1 MRASSHRN
9 AMPPRTDR
17 ALRALAPM
25 LARSRQALLFLVL
38 GALGATAQAV
48 VLGPMLVQSR
58 SGETLQ
64 ADIVL
69 RRVKPSEAQALQV
82 SIGDEAA
89 YQEAQLQRPAIASQ
103 LKVEL
108 VPRGERLRLQ
118 VRSTQPVQDK
128 RLDVVVVVQW
138 PAGRVVRSYTLLL
151 DSDPLVAPVTSV
163 VVNRGDIAQRIAMQH
178 KGDQASVDQ
187 MLVALLQ
194 ANPDAFVGGNVNRL
208 RVGAVLQMPSPAEA
222 AKIDPAQARETLQ
235 EQQREFASRRS
246 ASARSEETATPPKR
260 ARKSDPDA
268 PNAREAA
275 KAPTPAA
282 SAPPAP
288 PADRL
293 TLTKPVT
300 DASASASAAREQQL
314 AAQAQAQAD
323 AQRIDAL
330 QRNIEQLNRTIADLN
345 RSVEALQRKTVESV
359 TAAASAVGGAATTA
373 APAPSTPAP
382 AAEPPVAP
390 REGATL
396 IGELVRHP
404 ATPVATGALLA
415 LLLLVALYRVRRR
428 ARADEPSADA
438 RDELAPSWM
447 PAGRADATQADSV
460 APPPPV
466 TTPAASTASSAATGL
481 PPSIQGLSLDLGA
494 PPANPAAAPRAAA
507 VPAVAPVPPAP
518 ATQLLDDPMAVKLA
532 IAEEFRAI
540 GSIDA
545 ARELAREV
553 AALADEPL
561 QSRAQQ
567 LIAQLDLERR

>member
-1 MRASSHRN
+1 
-9 AMPPRTDR
+9 
-17 ALRALAPM
+17 M
-25 LARSRQALLFLVL
+25 LFRS
-38 GALGATAQAV
+38 GAAAHAV

-58 SGETLQ
+58 NGEALQ

-103 LKVEL
+103 LKVEV

-151 DSDPLVAPVTSV
+151 DNDPLVAPVTSV
-163 VVNRGDIAQRIAMQH
+163 VVNRGDIAQRIALQH

-208 RVGAVLQMPSPAEA
+208 RAGAVLQMPSPAEA
-222 AKIDPAQARETLQ
+222 AKIDAAQARETLQ
-235 EQQREFASRRS
+235 EQQRDFASRRS
-246 ASARSEETATPPKR
+246 APASDEPAAPSKR
-260 ARKSDPDA
+260 ARRSDASA
-268 PNAREAA
+268 PNAREAT
-275 KAPTPAA
+275 KASTPQASPPAA
-282 SAPPAP
+282 

-300 DASASASAAREQQL
+300 DASASASAAREQQI
-314 AAQAQAQAD
+314 ASQAQAQAD

-359 TAAASAVGGAATTA
+359 TAAASAVGGATTSSS
-373 APAPSTPAP
+373 PAPSSPPSGPAAAAAAPVPAPTPTAPPATDAPPTASPTSAPSQATP
-382 AAEPPVAP
+382 AAEPAVTP
-390 REGATL
+390 REGASL
-396 IGELVRHP
+396 ITELARHP

-415 LLLLVALYRVRRR
+415 LLLLVALYRIRRQI
-428 ARADEPSADA
+428 
-438 RDELAPSWM
+438 
-447 PAGRADATQADSV
+447 GRAHV
-460 APPPPV
+460 
-466 TTPAASTASSAATGL
+466 
-481 PPSIQGLSLDLGA
+481 
-494 PPANPAAAPRAAA
+494 
-507 VPAVAPVPPAP
+507 
-518 ATQLLDDPMAVKLA
+518 
-532 IAEEFRAI
+532 
-540 GSIDA
+540 
-545 ARELAREV
+545 
-553 AALADEPL
+553 
-561 QSRAQQ
+561 
-567 LIAQLDLERR
+567 